1 MQITIEIRLESGDAA
16 GDRYGLYL
24 VLDQGPLFPAGGGPH
39 TIQLQTGYA
48 SPAQCVDALVECL
61 TYAAPP
67 PPDLS
72 SLELAA
78 EKVTE
83 LATGMEEV
91 GDAIRI
97 LGERMNTV
105 EDRLDGAGQV
115 RPDPGRR
122 SLLPQRSGGGP
133 PQPAPTPQRPA
144 IRRPVYTKDLP
155 EDERQLAERVH
166 GQPFGGPTRGRG
178 PIAEEG

>member
-1 MQITIEIRLESGDAA
+1 MQITFECRLEPGESGS
-16 GDRYGLYL
+16 GPRFGLYL
-24 VLDQGPLFPAGGGPH
+24 IADQGGTTVPH
-39 TIQLQTGYA
+39 AIQLQTGYA
-48 SPAQCVDALVECL
+48 SLKECVDALGECL

-105 EDRLDGAGQV
+105 EDRLDGAGQA

-122 SLLPQRSGGGP
+122 SLLPQRGGGGP
-133 PQPAPTPQRPA
+133 PQTETSRPA
-144 IRRPVYTKDLP
+144 RPSIRRPVYTKDLP